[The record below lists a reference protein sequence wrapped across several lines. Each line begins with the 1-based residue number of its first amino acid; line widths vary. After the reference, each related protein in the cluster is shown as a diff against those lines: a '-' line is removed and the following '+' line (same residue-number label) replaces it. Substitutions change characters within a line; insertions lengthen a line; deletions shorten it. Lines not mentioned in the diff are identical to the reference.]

1 MSASLH
7 FLTRVLFVSIMA
19 LKSIHNDLGNCSFCV
34 SSYLFLNETFNSQL
48 IQGSHF
54 RRKKACISTP
64 PPSPLPPTPFPPS
77 PHPLPPSPPHPPYA
91 QGYGESLHF
100 CAGQTNFVENCGS
113 DLTNRSF
120 DFTARR
126 RESACKH

>member
-64 PPSPLPPTPFPPS
+64 SPFP
-77 PHPLPPSPPHPPYA
+77 PPHPPYA

-113 DLTNRSF
+113 ELTNRSF

>member
-1 MSASLH
+1 MRKIVAFGKKKMSASLH

-64 PPSPLPPTPFPPS
+64 YLSMKLLVKYS
-77 PHPLPPSPPHPPYA
+77 
-91 QGYGESLHF
+91 
-100 CAGQTNFVENCGS
+100 
-113 DLTNRSF
+113 R
-120 DFTARR
+120 
-126 RESACKH
+126 

>member
-19 LKSIHNDLGNCSFCV
+19 LKSIHNDLGNCSFV

-54 RRKKACISTP
+54 RRKKACITLKDMVNQSISAP
-64 PPSPLPPTPFPPS
+64 
-77 PHPLPPSPPHPPYA
+77 A
-91 QGYGESLHF
+91 K
-100 CAGQTNFVENCGS
+100 
-113 DLTNRSF
+113 LTLLKTVAAN
-120 DFTARR
+120 
-126 RESACKH
+126 

>member
-19 LKSIHNDLGNCSFCV
+19 LKSIHNDLGNCSFV

-64 PPSPLPPTPFPPS
+64 SPFPPF
-77 PHPLPPSPPHPPYA
+77 PPFPPPYA
-91 QGYGESLHF
+91 QGYGEHYF
-100 CAGQTNFVENCGS
+100 QH
-113 DLTNRSF
+113 
-120 DFTARR
+120 
-126 RESACKH
+126 CKGRGEGLLVTIILAKKSNK

>member
-19 LKSIHNDLGNCSFCV
+19 LKSIHNDLGNCSFV

-54 RRKKACISTP
+54 RRKKVCITLKDMVNQSISAP
-64 PPSPLPPTPFPPS
+64 
-77 PHPLPPSPPHPPYA
+77 A
-91 QGYGESLHF
+91 K
-100 CAGQTNFVENCGS
+100 
-113 DLTNRSF
+113 LTLLKTVAAN
-120 DFTARR
+120 
-126 RESACKH
+126 

>member
-54 RRKKACISTP
+54 RRKKACIIFLYPASSQIVNSVTEGMFFVVITFGSLKFSHTST
-64 PPSPLPPTPFPPS
+64 
-77 PHPLPPSPPHPPYA
+77 
-91 QGYGESLHF
+91 
-100 CAGQTNFVENCGS
+100 
-113 DLTNRSF
+113 R
-120 DFTARR
+120 
-126 RESACKH
+126 